1 MQALKRLVDVPI
13 KETCRDQELFFAMYK
28 VLMVSCIR
36 EFVDANAQTARA
48 SQHFIVE
55 DVVFVILGANIWEK
69 FCEHRH
75 ELSQVCRQIL

>member
-1 MQALKRLVDVPI
+1 
-13 KETCRDQELFFAMYK
+13 
-28 VLMVSCIR
+28 MVSCIR

-75 ELSQVCRQIL
+75 ELSQVCRQILQVCLDSHVADPVRWLVVEMQFDFANHANV